1 MKENRGLTVLL
12 VFFLA
17 AQMLTG
23 ASVGKVGRR
32 KLDAA
37 VGLFD
42 DQTTDIA
49 IGKFDRQ

>member
-23 ASVGKVGRR
+23 VVWAQTVTGDISGDVADSTGALLPNVEVT
-32 KLDAA
+32 A
-37 VGLFD
+37 VNP
-42 DQTTDIA
+42 
-49 IGKFDRQ
+49 